1 MLAPMVDLAIVIAL
15 AAGAFA
21 GWRKGFVVP
30 LVVQAG
36 ALLSLATLYAGPLQG
51 SVPAGVAGMG
61 LGIGAIVIGSSILGA
76 VGGMLMR
83 LVYRFGVLRRMD
95 KVAGIPLGAATAA
108 ITLYVALIGAI
119 ALDGW
124 LAPLHGTLTIGP
136 QQLTAVEQMASLN
149 PAFGAFAD
157 PSMLS
162 SIATEA
168 AKAPI
173 PAGELA
179 KYDAALGF
187 YETSLRPALLA
198 SRMAPALL
206 ALGEHLPLIGR
217 HVDFP
222 EK

>member
-1 MLAPMVDLAIVIAL
+1 M
-15 AAGAFA
+15 
-21 GWRKGFVVP
+21 
-30 LVVQAG
+30 
-36 ALLSLATLYAGPLQG
+36 
-51 SVPAGVAGMG
+51 AGMG
-61 LGIGAIVIGSSILGA
+61 LGIGAIVLGSSILGA

-124 LAPLHGTLTIGP
+124 LSPLHGTLTIGP
-136 QQLTAVEQMASLN
+136 QQFSAMEQMASLH

-162 SIATEA
+162 SIATAA

-187 YETSLRPALLA
+187 YETSFRPALLA
-198 SRMAPALL
+198 SRIAPALL

>member
-1 MLAPMVDLAIVIAL
+1 MLAPMVDLAIVIAVL
-15 AAGAFA
+15 AGAFA

-51 SVPAGVAGMG
+51 SVPSGMAGLG
-61 LGIGAIVIGSSILGA
+61 LGIGAIVLGSSILGA

-124 LAPLHGTLTIGP
+124 LSPLHGTLTIGP
-136 QQLTAVEQMASLN
+136 QQFSAMEQMASLH

-162 SIATEA
+162 SIATAA

-187 YETSLRPALLA
+187 YETSFRPALLA
-198 SRMAPALL
+198 SRIAPALL